1 MVEETFKPREV
12 GVMCGRFAQKSSA
25 KKIAKQ
31 FKVEEVPPLVERY
44 NVASTQSVLAVREP
58 GEREAVFLKWG
69 LVPRWAK
76 DAAIGNR
83 LINARAE
90 TVTEKPSFRE
100 AFAGR
105 RCLVPLD
112 GFYEWARRGDSKR
125 PFYFYMRDEEP
136 FAVAGLWE
144 VWEGDGG
151 PLETCTLLTTEAN
164 ELLAPYHDRM
174 PVILRPEDYELWLN
188 TEVRR
193 AEVLQPL
200 LRPYPREEMTAY
212 AVSPVVNSPSNDSRR
227 CIESLADGSP
237 AGAGK

>member
-1 MVEETFKPREV
+1 
-12 GVMCGRFAQKSSA
+12 MCGRFAQKSSA
-25 KKIAKQ
+25 KKVSKQ

-44 NVASTQSVLAVREP
+44 SVAPTQSVLVVREP
-58 GEREAVFLKWG
+58 DAREAVFLKWG

-76 DAAIGNR
+76 DPAIGNK

-100 AFAGR
+100 AFARR

-112 GFYEWARRGDSKR
+112 GFYEWARRGDRKR
-125 PFYFYMRDEEP
+125 PFYFHLRGGEP

-144 VWEGDGG
+144 VWEGGDDG

-174 PVILRPEDYELWLN
+174 PVIIRPEDYDLWLDAGM
-188 TEVRR
+188 RS
-193 AEVLQPL
+193 AELLRPL
-200 LRPYPREEMTAY
+200 LRPYSSDAMSAY
-212 AVSPVVNSPSNDSRR
+212 AVSPMVNSPSTDSPR
-227 CIESLADGSP
+227 CVEPVAHT
-237 AGAGK
+237 